1 MSDFECLFALGI
13 SYIGYKKMQKKKE
26 KRRKK
31 VVWVKPWLA
40 NREFKSAYCNTLA
53 ELRLHDEE
61 EFRRYLR
68 INTEAYTE
76 LIEKVRPVI
85 TDKTT
90 FMRKPIS
97 AEEKLAVTLRFL
109 ATGET
114 SSSLMYQYRIH
125 RITISKFIPEVS
137 NAIYDAL
144 SPEYMRVPS
153 SENEWLEIMKR
164 TNERWQFP
172 NSYAAAD
179 GKHVGIICPKHAGSE
194 YYN

>member
-1 MSDFECLFALGI
+1 M
-13 SYIGYKKMQKKKE
+13 
-26 KRRKK
+26 
-31 VVWVKPWLA
+31 
-40 NREFKSAYCNTLA
+40 
-53 ELRLHDEE
+53 HDEE
-61 EFRRYLR
+61 EFRRYLW

-85 TDKTT
+85 TKKTT

-125 RITISKFIPEVS
+125 RTTISKYIPEVC

-164 TNERWQFP
+164 TNDRWQFP
-172 NSYAAAD
+172 NSYATAD

-194 YYN
+194 YYNYKGFHSVVLLAFVDYDYKFLIAEAAEASWRISDGGVYRNSSFFCRFTKR